1 MRYNRGMQKVKLY
14 VVDTDLGLKKK
25 RFLLENVSLGQKEK
39 ALRFANEIDQIRSLL
54 SSYLKNLLS
63 REEVL
68 KNEYGKP
75 YFDNGPFF
83 NISHSGKYVLMAVS
97 TSEIGVDIEE
107 MKNKDMSALV
117 RIFNE
122 AEAKMIK
129 EHSDFYYLWCA
140 KESLI
145 KCMGLTVGKIREI
158 PGLPLNGL
166 KTFKGKDY
174 QCKSFIYD
182 KHIVSITREG
192 KDEFEVET
200 KKVDKLPYIMK

>member
-1 MRYNRGMQKVKLY
+1 MQKVKLY
-14 VVDTDLGLKKK
+14 VADTDLGLKKK

-63 REEVL
+63 REEL
-68 KNEYGKP
+68 QKNEYGKP

-192 KDEFEVET
+192 NDEFEIET

>member
-1 MRYNRGMQKVKLY
+1 MQTVKLY
-14 VVDTDLGLKKK
+14 VVDTDLGLRHK
-25 RFLLENVSLGQKEK
+25 RFLLENVKADQKEK
-39 ALRFANEIDQIRSLL
+39 AMKFANEIDQIRSLL

-63 REEVL
+63 EEELL
-68 KNEYGKP
+68 KTPNGKP
-75 YFDNGPFF
+75 FYANGPYF
-83 NISHSGKYVLMAVS
+83 NISHSGRYVLMAVS

-107 MKNKDMSALV
+107 IKMKDMSSLV

-145 KCMGLTVGKIREI
+145 KCIGLTIGKVKEI
-158 PGLPLNGL
+158 PSLPLNGL
-166 KTFKGKDY
+166 KTYKGKDY
-174 QCKSFIYD
+174 QCQSFILD

-192 KDEFEVET
+192 NEEYHIDIQ
-200 KKVDKLPYIMK
+200 KVDKLPYIMR